1 VWKTWVAVIPVEV
14 DDVQVRK
21 NAYAYPVIG
30 F

>member
-1 VWKTWVAVIPVEV
+1 VWKTGVAVIAVVV
-14 DDVQVRK
+14 DAVQVRK